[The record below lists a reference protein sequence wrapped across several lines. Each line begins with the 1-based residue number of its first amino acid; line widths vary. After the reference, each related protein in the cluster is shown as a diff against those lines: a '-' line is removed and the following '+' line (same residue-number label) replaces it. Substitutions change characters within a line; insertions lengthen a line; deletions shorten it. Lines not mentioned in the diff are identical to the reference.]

1 MLNRIFKTILLGV
14 FALVTTSTFT
24 SCEKEKDTIAV
35 IIVKDTNGNV
45 VSGVKVEVYPN
56 QTINPISGEY
66 PISDLRK
73 VNTTDANGKA
83 QFTYELEL
91 ILNVKVNITIDNDDY
106 EGVNIIRL
114 LRGKTTTKVVEI
126 SII

>member
-14 FALVTTSTFT
+14 FSLVMTTTFT
-24 SCEKEKDTIAV
+24 SCKKEKDTIAV
-35 IIVKDTNGNV
+35 IIVKDTFGSV
-45 VSGVKVEVYPN
+45 VSGAQVELYPN
-56 QTINPISGEY
+56 QSINPVSGEF
-66 PISDLRK
+66 PNSDLNK
-73 VNTTDANGKA
+73 INTTDANGRV
-83 QFTYELEL
+83 QFNYDLES
-91 ILNVKVNITIDNDDY
+91 ILNIKANITIDNDDY

>member
-14 FALVTTSTFT
+14 FALVITTTFT
-24 SCEKEKDTIAV
+24 SCKKEKDTIAV

-45 VSGVKVEVYPN
+45 ISGALVELYPNHIINPVSGELPN
-56 QTINPISGEY
+56 
-66 PISDLRK
+66 SDLYK
-73 VNTTDANGKA
+73 FNTTDVNGRA
-83 QFTYELEL
+83 QFTYELES
-91 ILNVKVNITIDNDDY
+91 ILNIKATITIGNDDY

-114 LRGKTTTKVVEI
+114 LREKTTTKVVEI

>member
-14 FALVTTSTFT
+14 FALVITTTFT

-56 QTINPISGEY
+56 QTINPSSGEL

-91 ILNVKVNITIDNDDY
+91 ILNVKATKKIDNDDY

-126 SII
+126 SVI

>member
-14 FALVTTSTFT
+14 FSLVMTTTFT
-24 SCEKEKDTIAV
+24 SCKKEKDTIAV
-35 IIVKDTNGNV
+35 IIVKDTFGSV
-45 VSGVKVEVYPN
+45 VSGAQVELYPN
-56 QTINPISGEY
+56 QSINPVSGEF
-66 PISDLRK
+66 PNSDLNK
-73 VNTTDANGKA
+73 INTTDANGRA

-91 ILNVKVNITIDNDDY
+91 ILNVKANITIDNDDY

>member
-14 FALVTTSTFT
+14 FALVVTSTFT

-45 VSGVKVEVYPN
+45 VSGVEVEVYPS
-56 QTINPISGEY
+56 QTINPNSGEL

-91 ILNVKVNITIDNDDY
+91 ILNIKATKSDGNDNY

>member
-14 FALVTTSTFT
+14 FALVITSTFT

-35 IIVKDTNGNV
+35 IIVKDTYGNV
-45 VSGVKVEVYPN
+45 VSGAKVEVFPN
-56 QTINPISGEY
+56 QTINTTSGEY

>member
-14 FALVTTSTFT
+14 FALVITTTFT
-24 SCEKEKDTIAV
+24 SCKKEKDTIAV

-45 VSGVKVEVYPN
+45 VSGAQVELYPN
-56 QTINPISGEY
+56 QSINPVSGEL
-66 PISDLRK
+66 PNSDLNK
-73 VNTTDANGKA
+73 INTTDANGRV
-83 QFTYELEL
+83 QFNYDLES
-91 ILNVKVNITIDNDDY
+91 ILNVKATITIDNDDY

-126 SII
+126 SVI

>member
-45 VSGVKVEVYPN
+45 VSGVQVEVYPD
-56 QTINPISGEY
+56 QTINPTSGEL

-73 VNTTDANGKA
+73 INTTDANGKA

-91 ILNVKVNITIDNDDY
+91 ILNIKATKSDGNNNY

-126 SII
+126 SLI

>member
-14 FALVTTSTFT
+14 FALVITTTFT

-45 VSGVKVEVYPN
+45 VSGAQVELSPN
-56 QTINPISGEY
+56 QSINSVSGEL
-66 PISDLRK
+66 PNSDLNK
-73 VNTTDANGKA
+73 INTTDANGRV
-83 QFTYELEL
+83 QFNYDLES
-91 ILNVKVNITIDNDDY
+91 ILNVKATITIDNDEY

>member
-1 MLNRIFKTILLGV
+1 M
-14 FALVTTSTFT
+14 TTSTFT

-56 QTINPISGEY
+56 QTINPSSGEL

-91 ILNVKVNITIDNDDY
+91 ILNVKSTKKIDNDDY

-114 LRGKTTTKVVEI
+114 LTGKTTTKVVEI
-126 SII
+126 SVI

>member
-14 FALVTTSTFT
+14 FALVITTTFT
-24 SCEKEKDTIAV
+24 SCKKEKDTIAV

-45 VSGVKVEVYPN
+45 VSGAQVELYPN
-56 QTINPISGEY
+56 QSINPVSGEL
-66 PISDLRK
+66 PNSDLNK
-73 VNTTDANGKA
+73 INTTDANGRV
-83 QFTYELEL
+83 QFNYDLES
-91 ILNVKVNITIDNDDY
+91 ILNVKATIKIDNDEY

>member
-14 FALVTTSTFT
+14 FSLVITSTFT

-35 IIVKDTNGNV
+35 IIVKDTYGNV
-45 VSGVKVEVYPN
+45 VSGATVEVYPN
-56 QTINPISGEY
+56 QTINPTSGEL

-91 ILNVKVNITIDNDDY
+91 ILNVKATIKIGNYDY
-106 EGVNIIRL
+106 EGNNIIRL
-114 LRGKTTTKVVEI
+114 LRGQTTTKVVEI
-126 SII
+126 SVI

>member
-14 FALVTTSTFT
+14 FALVITSTFT

-45 VSGVKVEVYPN
+45 VSGVEVEVYPS
-56 QTINPISGEY
+56 QTINPNSGEL

-91 ILNVKVNITIDNDDY
+91 ILNIKATKSDGNDNY